1 MASARVY
8 ATSRK
13 TAGRGAGHRAPNLRR
28 RGARAAVASA
38 AFAAIALV
46 ATGAAASADVRG
58 DAVTYRSPGGVE
70 ERCVMLA
77 RLPGGIYRDEDTV
90 QERALCAIDVYDRA
104 HAICPKTF
112 STSPGASIYLLAGA
126 RYDGNPAGFEREMC
140 PRGKGMPHD
149 AYAAWVAVKMS
160 VNTRQ
165 SSATFA
171 NASWIYYHLSRY
183 LDAAVHEPPAV
194 LRSFDKNAYLN
205 RVALPGQAL
214 SANSAP
220 LAMNHAGWVALAGA
234 VRDPASY
241 AAPDELLTADRAQ
254 LYGALLR
261 AHGERYGEELNG
273 SRRSGWGDGQSRD
286 FQQTA
291 PFIALATDRPLPQA
305 VAEGLQRGWHAHAIP
320 TTVAP
325 VQVAWWMRELFDIVL
340 LDHLLSQQDRVGNI
354 DFTRHWVWVEDG
366 RVRSAPAT
374 GRQPPPEL
382 AAKQPLLLQ
391 RTELG
396 DNDAGVRTSYLNF
409 ARRTGML
416 AAIRHAPPQGYKR
429 LIALAADLRAQGP
442 LAERLRTSYGF
453 SAAEFSH
460 FVANAVDAAET
471 LRASCKAGRL
481 RFDLDPEAFLLDGR
495 VDAVKLDCDRP

>member
-1 MASARVY
+1 MNRIRARRGVP
-8 ATSRK
+8 
-13 TAGRGAGHRAPNLRR
+13 AGLRR
-28 RGARAAVASA
+28 WQEACAGVVALAGLLAAG
-38 AFAAIALV
+38 
-46 ATGAAASADVRG
+46 GAAASSDVRG
-58 DAVTYRSPGGVE
+58 ESVVYRTPAGVE

-77 RLPGGIYRDEDTV
+77 RLPGGVYRDEDTA
-90 QERALCAIDVYDRA
+90 QERALCAIDVHDRA

-126 RYDGNPAGFEREMC
+126 RFDGNPAGFEREMC

-149 AYAAWVAVKMS
+149 AYASWVAVKMS

-183 LDAAVHEPPAV
+183 FDAAVHVPPAV

-220 LAMNHAGWVALAGA
+220 LAMNHAGWVALVAA

-241 AAPDELLTADRAQ
+241 PRADELLTDDGRR

-320 TTVAP
+320 AAVAP

-354 DFTRHWVWVEDG
+354 DFTRRWVWVEDG
-366 RVRSAPAT
+366 RVRSAPAG

-382 AAKQPLLLQ
+382 AGKQPLLLQ

-453 SAAEFSH
+453 SAVEFSH
-460 FVANAVDAAET
+460 FVANTVDAAET
-471 LRASCKAGRL
+471 LRASCQAGRL
-481 RFDLDPEAFLLDGR
+481 RFDLDPEAFLRDGR

>member
-1 MASARVY
+1 V
-8 ATSRK
+8 
-13 TAGRGAGHRAPNLRR
+13 
-28 RGARAAVASA
+28 V
-38 AFAAIALV
+38 FAAIALV
-46 ATGAAASADVRG
+46 ANGAAASSDVRG
-58 DAVTYRSPGGVE
+58 DAVTYRAPGGVE

-77 RLPGGIYRDEDTV
+77 RLPGGVYRDEDAA
-90 QERALCAIDVYDRA
+90 QERALCAIDVHDRA

-126 RYDGNPAGFEREMC
+126 RFDGNPAGFEREIC

-149 AYAAWVAVKMS
+149 AYASWAAVKMS

-171 NASWIYYHLSRY
+171 NASWIYYHLPRY
-183 LDAAVHEPPAV
+183 FDTAVHVPPAL
-194 LRSFDKNAYLN
+194 LRSFDKNAYLH

-214 SANSAP
+214 SADSAP
-220 LAMNHAGWVALAGA
+220 LTMNHAGWVALVGA
-234 VRDPASY
+234 VRDSASY
-241 AAPDELLTADRAQ
+241 KPADELLTADRSQ

-261 AHGERYGEELNG
+261 AQGERYGEELNG
-273 SRRSGWGDGQSRD
+273 SRRSGWGDGQNRD

-291 PFIALATDRPLPQA
+291 PLIALATDRPLPQA

-320 TTVAP
+320 AAVAQ
-325 VQVAWWMRELFDIVL
+325 VQEAYWMRDLFDIVL

-366 RVRSAPAT
+366 RVRSAPAN

-382 AAKQPLLLQ
+382 AARQPRLLQ

-396 DNDAGVRTSYLNF
+396 DNDAGVRTNYLNY

-416 AAIRHAPPQGYKR
+416 AAIRHAPPQSYKR

-442 LAERLRTSYGF
+442 LAEQLRTSYGF
-453 SAAEFSH
+453 SATEFSH
-460 FVANAVDAAET
+460 FVANAMDAAET
-471 LRASCKAGRL
+471 LRASCKAGHL
-481 RFDLDPEAFLLDGR
+481 RFDLDPEAFLRDVR
-495 VDAVKLDCDRP
+495 VDAAKLDCDRP

>member
-1 MASARVY
+1 
-8 ATSRK
+8 
-13 TAGRGAGHRAPNLRR
+13 
-28 RGARAAVASA
+28 
-38 AFAAIALV
+38 LV
-46 ATGAAASADVRG
+46 LVSGSAAASSDVRG
-58 DAVTYRSPGGVE
+58 DEFRYRSPAGVE

-77 RLPGGIYRDEDTV
+77 RLPGGVYREEDTA
-90 QERALCAIDVYDRA
+90 QERALCAIDVHDRA

-140 PRGKGMPHD
+140 PHGKGMAHD
-149 AYAAWVAVKMS
+149 AYASWVAVKMS

-171 NASWIYYHLSRY
+171 NASWIYYHLARY
-183 LDAAVHEPPAV
+183 FDSAAHVPPAV
-194 LRSFDKNAYLN
+194 MRSFDKSAYLN

-220 LAMNHAGWVALAGA
+220 LAMNHAGWVALVGA

-241 AAPDELLTADRAQ
+241 TPADELLTIDRAQ

-291 PFIALATDRPLPQA
+291 PFIALATNQPLPEA
-305 VAEGLQRGWHAHAIP
+305 VAEGLQRGWHAHSIP
-320 TTVAP
+320 TAVAK
-325 VQVAWWMRELFDIVL
+325 VQVAYWMRDLFDIVL

-354 DFTRHWVWVEDG
+354 DFTRHWLWVEDG
-366 RVRSAPAT
+366 RVRSLPAS

-409 ARRTGML
+409 ARRTGMI
-416 AAIRHAPPQGYKR
+416 AALRHAPPDTYRR
-429 LIALAADLRAQGP
+429 LIALANDLQARGP
-442 LAERLRTSYGF
+442 LHDQLRSSYGF
-453 SAAEFSH
+453 SDAEFAH
-460 FVANAVDAAET
+460 VVANTVDAADT

-481 RFDLDPEAFLLDGR
+481 RFDLDPDAFLRDGR
-495 VDAVKLDCDRP
+495 TDAVKVDCDRP

>member
-1 MASARVY
+1 MGVGVQGWEPQRSPARGRWRTLPGAAS
-8 ATSRK
+8 
-13 TAGRGAGHRAPNLRR
+13 
-28 RGARAAVASA
+28 AAVA
-38 AFAAIALV
+38 LV
-46 ATGAAASADVRG
+46 LMSGSAAASSDVRG
-58 DAVTYRSPGGVE
+58 ETVAHRSPAGVE

-77 RLPGGIYRDEDTV
+77 RLPGGTYRDEDTA
-90 QERALCAIDVYDRA
+90 QERALCAIDVYDRT

-126 RYDGNPAGFEREMC
+126 RFDGNAAGFEREMC

-149 AYAAWVAVKMS
+149 AYASWVAVKMS

-183 LDAAVHEPPAV
+183 FDAAAHVPPAV

-205 RVALPGQAL
+205 RVALPGQTL

-220 LAMNHAGWVALAGA
+220 LAMNHAGWVALVGA

-241 AAPDELLTADRAQ
+241 TPADELMTADRAQ

-273 SRRSGWGDGQSRD
+273 SRASGWGDGQSRD
-286 FQQTA
+286 FQHTA
-291 PFIALATDRPLPQA
+291 PFVALATNQPLAEA
-305 VAEGLQRGWHAHAIP
+305 VAQGLQRGWHAHSIP
-320 TTVAP
+320 AAVAK
-325 VQVAWWMRELFDIVL
+325 VQVAYWMRDLFDIVL

-366 RVRSAPAT
+366 RVRSMPAG

-382 AAKQPLLLQ
+382 AGKQPLLLQ

-409 ARRTGML
+409 TRRTGML
-416 AAIRHAPPQGYKR
+416 AALRHAPPQSYKR
-429 LIALAADLRAQGP
+429 LIALADDLQGDGP
-442 LAERLRTSYGF
+442 LAKQLRTSYGF

-460 FVANAVDAAET
+460 FAANARDAADI
-471 LRASCKAGRL
+471 LRASCKAGHL
-481 RFDLDPEAFLLDGR
+481 RFDLDPEAFLRDGR